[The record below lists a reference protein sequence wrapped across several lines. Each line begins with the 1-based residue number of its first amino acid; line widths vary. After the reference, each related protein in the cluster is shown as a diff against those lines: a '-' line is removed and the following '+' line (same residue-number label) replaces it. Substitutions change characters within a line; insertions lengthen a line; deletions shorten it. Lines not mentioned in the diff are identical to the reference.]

1 MKRAAC
7 DMVIKHK
14 HKMTRRLSRNTSI
27 EPLTNESRPKAKQ
40 QRIFKAKET
49 SPNSRRSTEG
59 SKQKKHKK
67 VYKLNLLKIIMI
79 MIIVTI
85 NDDDD

>member
-59 SKQKKHKK
+59 SKQKKTQKSVQIEFAQNYHDHD
-67 VYKLNLLKIIMI
+67 NCD
-79 MIIVTI
+79 
-85 NDDDD
+85 N

>member
-49 SPNSRRSTEG
+49 SPNSTEG